1 MRDIPSAMM
10 ATGRNLSTN
19 NGVPRPFIRRI
30 TMTSPGVQFRVG
42 DFQCIAIQDG
52 TYLYPTN
59 WAFANVP
66 TEQLKAQEIPLDHL
80 VLPYTC
86 LVVKTGNKTVLIDTG
101 AGIAVN
107 ENLEKDGL
115 EPASGHLLKHLSAE
129 GIAREEITTVVL
141 THAHPD
147 HIGGVLD
154 NSGNVA
160 FPNAQYVISKT
171 EWDFWTSSPSL
182 NNPALDDKSKEHL
195 ITTAQRTL
203 LPLKGRIELLDG
215 EKEIVSGVH
224 GIPAPGH
231 TPGHIAVV
239 VSSSDAQL
247 LHFADSAMDPKHLE
261 NPAWRNAFDL
271 DHDGAATTKRR
282 LSDRAAADNANVL
295 AYHFPFPSVGR
306 VTKSGNAW
314 KFEAMKA

>member
-10 ATGRNLSTN
+10 STGRNLSTN

-141 THAHPD
+141 T
-147 HIGGVLD
+147 
-154 NSGNVA
+154 
-160 FPNAQYVISKT
+160 
-171 EWDFWTSSPSL
+171 
-182 NNPALDDKSKEHL
+182 
-195 ITTAQRTL
+195 
-203 LPLKGRIELLDG
+203 
-215 EKEIVSGVH
+215 
-224 GIPAPGH
+224 
-231 TPGHIAVV
+231 
-239 VSSSDAQL
+239 
-247 LHFADSAMDPKHLE
+247 
-261 NPAWRNAFDL
+261 
-271 DHDGAATTKRR
+271 
-282 LSDRAAADNANVL
+282 
-295 AYHFPFPSVGR
+295 
-306 VTKSGNAW
+306 
-314 KFEAMKA
+314 

>member
-1 MRDIPSAMM
+1 MIS
-10 ATGRNLSTN
+10 
-19 NGVPRPFIRRI
+19 RP
-30 TMTSPGVQFRVG
+30 VQFSVG

-52 TYLYPTN
+52 TYSYPTN

-66 TEQLKAQEIPLDHL
+66 TEQLKDQKIPLDRL

-86 LVVKTGNKTVLIDTG
+86 LVVKTGKDTVLIDTG
-101 AGIAVN
+101 AGVAVN
-107 ENLEKDGL
+107 EHLEKDAF

-129 GIAREEITTVVL
+129 GITREEITTVIL

-154 NSGNVA
+154 NNGNAA
-160 FPNAQYVISKT
+160 FPNARYVISKT
-171 EWDFWTSSPSL
+171 EWDFWTSNPIL
-182 NNPALDDKSKEHL
+182 NNPAFEDKIKEQL
-195 ITTAQRTL
+195 ITAAQRNL
-203 LPLKGRIELLDG
+203 FPLKGRIELLDG
-215 EKEIVSGVH
+215 EKEIVAGVH

-231 TPGHIAVV
+231 TPGHIAVS
-239 VSSSDAQL
+239 VSSINAEL

-271 DHDGAATTKRR
+271 DHNGAATTKRR

-314 KFEAMKA
+314 KFEALKA